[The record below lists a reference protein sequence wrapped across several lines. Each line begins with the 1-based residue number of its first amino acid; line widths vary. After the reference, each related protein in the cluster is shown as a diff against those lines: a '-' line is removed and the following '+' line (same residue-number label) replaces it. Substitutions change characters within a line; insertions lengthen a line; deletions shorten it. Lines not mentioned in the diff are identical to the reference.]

1 MGVHSEPRL
10 YRKMVELLKLLNIY
24 LNHFPKHEK
33 YALCN
38 NIRSTAYGIY
48 DLITEG
54 EKRYLKKTTLTN
66 LDITHEK
73 LRMQLYLAYELG
85 YLRFKDGKQTDEHF
99 LEREANR
106 YQAIT
111 ALNDEIGK
119 MIGGWIK
126 KLIATT
132 LDKSM
137 RLLYIL

>member
-10 YRKMVELLKLLNIY
+10 YRKMVELLRLLNIY

-38 NIRSTAYGIY
+38 NIRSTAYAIY
-48 DLITEG
+48 DYITEG

-85 YLRFKDGKQTDEHF
+85 YFRFKDGKQTDEHF

-126 KLIATT
+126 KLK
-132 LDKSM
+132 DDN
-137 RLLYIL
+137 RWN

>member
-85 YLRFKDGKQTDEHF
+85 YFRFKDGKQTDEHF

>member
-38 NIRSTAYGIY
+38 NIRNTAYAVF
-48 DLITEG
+48 DHITEG

-66 LDITHEK
+66 LDIAHEK

-85 YLRFKDGKQTDEHF
+85 YFRFKDGKQEDKHF
-99 LEREANR
+99 LEREENR

-111 ALNDEIGK
+111 ALVDEIGK

-126 KLIATT
+126 KLK
-132 LDKSM
+132 DDN
-137 RLLYIL
+137 RWN

>member
-1 MGVHSEPRL
+1 MMGVHSEPQL

-38 NIRSTAYGIY
+38 SIRSTAYGIY

-85 YLRFKDGKQTDEHF
+85 YFRFKDGKQTDEHF

-111 ALNDEIGK
+111 SLNDEIGK

-126 KLIATT
+126 KLK
-132 LDKSM
+132 DDN
-137 RLLYIL
+137 RWN